1 MTQVKT
7 KSILKASGLKMRKN
21 LGQNLLIDNNICRKI
36 AEAAVTC
43 HELPI
48 IEIGPGL
55 GALTT
60 LLAKLAKQIIAIELD
75 KNMARL
81 LLDEI
86 LKPQGL
92 SNVIV
97 LNHDCMDFD
106 FSAYYRHTGKK
117 LQIVG
122 NLPYYIST
130 PLLVKILDNAP
141 YIKSATIMLQKEV
154 AMRLTAKT
162 GSKDYSRLSVLSQ
175 ARARVHK
182 VCQVPPTCFHP
193 RPKIWSQVIH
203 MDLTKPALPDIE
215 DFDFFK
221 KIIKAGFGQRRK
233 TLLNS
238 LTSGLGIKREQM
250 IIDIKKANLPENI
263 RAEALELEDFAR
275 LYKTFLPYKTLIE
288 V

>member
-7 KSILKASGLKMRKN
+7 KSILKASGLKMRKS
-21 LGQNLLIDNNICRKI
+21 LGQNLLIDNNICQKI
-36 AEAAVTC
+36 AEAAVSC
-43 HELPI
+43 YELPI

-60 LLAKLAKQIIAIELD
+60 LLARMAKQIIAIELD

-81 LLDEI
+81 LSDKI

-92 SNVIV
+92 SNVLI
-97 LNHDCMDFD
+97 LNQDCMDFD

-122 NLPYYIST
+122 NLPYYISSH
-130 PLLVKILDNAP
+130 LLVKILDNAP

-154 AMRLTAKT
+154 AIRLTAKT

-175 ARARVHK
+175 ARARVHT
-182 VCQVPPTCFHP
+182 VCRVSPTCFHP
-193 RPKIWSQVIH
+193 PPKIWSQVIH
-203 MDLTKPALPDIE
+203 MDLTKPALPDID

-221 KIIKAGFGQRRK
+221 KIVRAGFGQRRK

-238 LTSGLGIKREQM
+238 LSSGLKIKREQM
-250 IIDIKKANLPENI
+250 TIEIQKANLSENI

-275 LYKTFLPYKTLIE
+275 LYKTLLLYKTFIE
-288 V
+288 T